1 MVRVCCAQEYRRMI
15 ATSLHKY
22 YRDTADSIESC
33 YIVSGLGMEILYSD
47 RESFARFGTYLAVML
62 AIRQRS
68 GDVVRIGDV

>member
-1 MVRVCCAQEYRRMI
+1 MI
-15 ATSLHKY
+15 AISLHKY
-22 YRDTADSIESC
+22 YQDTADSIESC
-33 YIVSGLGMEILYSD
+33 NRFSMEILYSD